1 MKPPSYQTITSI
13 IRRMKA
19 STSPCPLDKI
29 SIICFK
35 RCPYLRSFL
44 TEIIRVIWLSGRV
57 PPEWKKAAT
66 ILIHKKGSTD
76 DPANFRPITLESV
89 PLKIFTSCLRN
100 SMFNFL
106 KKNNFIEN
114 QIQKGFTSNISGT
127 IEHTSFMSHVID
139 KARIK
144 QRSLV
149 ITLLDLKNAFGEV
162 HHNLIKSVLSYHH
175 IPSHVQALI
184 SNLYLDF
191 KTSIITEEFQ
201 TPAISVRRGVLQGDC
216 LSPLL
221 FNLCFNTFIQFI
233 KAEKYQHLGFSVHDG
248 SDRMFQPVHWFQFA
262 DDAAVITSGE
272 KENQI
277 LLNCF
282 TRWCQWANFVIRVDK
297 CVSFGVKKYSTR
309 SIQFQPKLLIDKQL
323 VPPVKN
329 GESFKYLGRYFD
341 FDMTNELHKSK
352 LLSLFSTLM
361 KGIDDL
367 PLHPKNKLLVYHRYV
382 LSKVSWHFTVAD
394 IPRTW
399 VTENLDNL
407 VSRYIRSWLDLP
419 VSATLTSLAL
429 TQKQFGLN
437 LQMPSVKFTQCQ
449 TVSRNILRSSPNA
462 NVQALWKNTSTGPN
476 LQYDIYRNTREV
488 LKAVKLG
495 NRERLTHNLPS
506 QGALLSF
513 LLDHSLKKLNG
524 MWSGVQSNLPVNIY
538 NFTIKYLSNTLPTR
552 KNLCLWKLRQSSD
565 CQFCLLPE
573 TLLHVVAGCKV
584 YLEQGRYTWRH
595 NSVLSFL
602 ATSLKVVEGSSLYAD
617 IPGFPSPSIITGDAL
632 RPDLLLKTKDN
643 CLYILELTIGFETN
657 LSNNAERKRLK
668 YSRLV
673 SDLRSQYKSVTFVN
687 LSMSSLGIY
696 ANSCLSFL
704 KMCDS
709 LSIDNQH
716 KRFLISKLSTI
727 SIRTTYYIFCCRDK
741 PWNNPDLHCF

>member
-1 MKPPSYQTITSI
+1 
-13 IRRMKA
+13 
-19 STSPCPLDKI
+19 
-29 SIICFK
+29 
-35 RCPYLRSFL
+35 
-44 TEIIRVIWLSGRV
+44 
-57 PPEWKKAAT
+57 
-66 ILIHKKGSTD
+66 
-76 DPANFRPITLESV
+76 
-89 PLKIFTSCLRN
+89 
-100 SMFNFL
+100 
-106 KKNNFIEN
+106 
-114 QIQKGFTSNISGT
+114 
-127 IEHTSFMSHVID
+127 
-139 KARIK
+139 
-144 QRSLV
+144 
-149 ITLLDLKNAFGEV
+149 
-162 HHNLIKSVLSYHH
+162 
-175 IPSHVQALI
+175 
-184 SNLYLDF
+184 
-191 KTSIITEEFQ
+191 
-201 TPAISVRRGVLQGDC
+201 
-216 LSPLL
+216 
-221 FNLCFNTFIQFI
+221 
-233 KAEKYQHLGFSVHDG
+233 
-248 SDRMFQPVHWFQFA
+248 MFQPVHWFQFA
-262 DDAAVITSGE
+262 DNAAVITSDE

-282 TRWCQWANFVIRVDK
+282 TRWCQWANFIIRVDK
-297 CVSFGVKKYSTR
+297 CVTFGVKKYSTR
-309 SIQFQPKLLIDKQL
+309 STQFQPKLLIDKQL

-341 FDMTNELHKSK
+341 FDMTNELHNSK
-352 LLSLFSTLM
+352 LLSLFSTFM
-361 KGIDDL
+361 KGIEDL

-429 TQKQFGLN
+429 TEKQFGLN
-437 LQMPSVKFTQCQ
+437 LQMPSVKFTQYQ
-449 TVSRNILRSSPNA
+449 IVSRNILRSSPNA
-462 NVQALWKNTSTGPN
+462 NIQALLKDTSTGPI
-476 LQYDIYRNTREV
+476 LQYDICCNTREV

-495 NRERLTHNLPS
+495 NKERLTHNLPS

-524 MWSGVQSNLPVNIY
+524 IWSGVQSNLAVNIY
-538 NFTIKYLSNTLPTR
+538 NFTIKYLSNTLPTC

-643 CLYILELTIGFETN
+643 CLYLLELTIGFETN
-657 LSNNAERKRLK
+657 LSNNAERKCLK

-709 LSIDNQH
+709 LSIKNQH